1 MIIYLVKDDG
11 LAQCLR
17 KFPSFSIIS
26 LLEVDDELED
36 LTAVRDR
43 NGNVLPSRTLL
54 LKHILDERINLGDH
68 GIHTSAVNFHHMVRK
83 SLLDIILLGI

>member
-26 LLEVDDELED
+26 LLEVDDELEVFRV
-36 LTAVRDR
+36 VRDWF
-43 NGNVLPSRTLL
+43 GYVLGCCTLFVL
-54 LKHILDERINLGDH
+54 LFLDERINLGDL